1 MAPSRLD
8 LTGLECL
15 VVVSEAPVRRLIE
28 AVLSR
33 HGLGLAAG
41 ANAAEALDRLRAPTE
56 RLHALIVDAET
67 AGEHCAELL
76 ALAAGIPRFVL
87 ASAARRDQLSVAEG
101 EVVVLST
108 PFSPPEFAMTVITTM
123 AVRYGRKA
131 ARRCTPIAG
140 PAELDLCSGSGY
152 STCVLA
158 DAAGDNALIVGID
171 RRSDAIMLACGRVR
185 QLGYDTIRFVVGD
198 VARLP
203 FLAGSFSA
211 VHGAGSLERYGVVG
225 GSLAAAR
232 AEVARVACTPS
243 DGREQT
249 LVMDNMSGG
258 GGSTLAQLRANNP
271 DILAAA
277 VVTTD
282 GFAVEADTSA
292 EIDEDSLAAMAADLL
307 ARASRSS
314 QEFGNGALDELYAR
328 GEQGY
333 LLVARAGSEQVLAC
347 LASADATVGL
357 LLRDVR
363 QAAAKI
369 AD

>member
-1 MAPSRLD
+1 MAKNPFERYESA
-8 LTGLECL
+8 LE
-15 VVVSEAPVRRLIE
+15 
-28 AVLSR
+28 
-33 HGLGLAAG
+33 
-41 ANAAEALDRLRAPTE
+41 
-56 RLHALIVDAET
+56 
-67 AGEHCAELL
+67 L
-76 ALAAGIPRFVL
+76 ALELQKIQVEL
-87 ASAARRDQLSVAEG
+87 A
-101 EVVVLST
+101 
-108 PFSPPEFAMTVITTM
+108 M
-123 AVRYGRKA
+123 AVTTAISKRYGR
-131 ARRCTPIAG
+131 RVRSVDTHGTGPI
-140 PAELDLCSGSGY
+140 ELELCSGSGY
-152 STCVLA
+152 STCAAA
-158 DAAGDNALIVGID
+158 DAAPDDALIVGID
-171 RRSDAIMLACGRVR
+171 SSSDAIMLACGRALS
-185 QLGYDTIRFVVGD
+185 LGYVNVRFVVGD
-198 VARLP
+198 VTVLP
-203 FLAGSFSA
+203 FGAGSFRA
-211 VHGAGSLERYGVVG
+211 VHGSGSLEANGVVG
-225 GSLAAAR
+225 DSLATAR

-249 LVMDNMSGG
+249 LVMDNMSGA
-258 GGSTLAQLRANNP
+258 GGSTLAELRANNP

-333 LLVARAGSEQVLAC
+333 LLVARAGTEQVLAC

>member
-1 MAPSRLD
+1 MLWP
-8 LTGLECL
+8 TG
-15 VVVSEAPVRRLIE
+15 A
-28 AVLSR
+28 
-33 HGLGLAAG
+33 GL
-41 ANAAEALDRLRAPTE
+41 
-56 RLHALIVDAET
+56 
-67 AGEHCAELL
+67 
-76 ALAAGIPRFVL
+76 
-87 ASAARRDQLSVAEG
+87 
-101 EVVVLST
+101 
-108 PFSPPEFAMTVITTM
+108 
-123 AVRYGRKA
+123 
-131 ARRCTPIAG
+131 
-140 PAELDLCSGSGY
+140 
-152 STCVLA
+152 
-158 DAAGDNALIVGID
+158 ALIVGTD
-171 RRSDAIMLACGRVR
+171 RHSDAIMLACGRVR
-185 QLGYDTIRFVVGD
+185 PLGYDNVTFVVGMSRGCRS
-198 VARLP
+198 VPVHSGPSTGRARSRRTGCRRQQP
-203 FLAGSFSA
+203 P
-211 VHGAGSLERYGVVG
+211 
-225 GSLAAAR
+225 R
-232 AEVARVACTPS
+232 AEVIRVACTPS
-243 DGREQT
+243 DGRNRRGYGQH
-249 LVMDNMSGG
+249 VRRWGQY
-258 GGSTLAQLRANNP
+258 LAQLRANNP

>member
-1 MAPSRLD
+1 MVGSRLD
-8 LTGLECL
+8 LAGISCL
-15 VVVSEAPVRRLIE
+15 VVAGEAPVRELIS
-28 AVLSR
+28 ALLRR
-33 HGLGLAAG
+33 HGVEVICVG
-41 ANAAEALDRLRAPTE
+41 AVGEALGELRA
-56 RLHALIVDAET
+56 RVDGCGALIADIQT
-67 AGEHCAELL
+67 AGEHLEELL
-76 ALAAGIPRFVL
+76 GLCAGRPRFVL
-87 ASAARRDQLSVAEG
+87 APAPKAGGVPVGVDGAQ
-101 EVVVLST
+101 VLSK
-108 PFSPPEFAMTVITTM
+108 PFSPPELAMTIIT
-123 AVRYGRKA
+123 ALAERYGRRVRSAGA
-131 ARRCTPIAG
+131 ASTG

-152 STCVLA
+152 STCVVA

-232 AEVARVACTPS
+232 AEVVRVACTPS

>member
-1 MAPSRLD
+1 MAD
-8 LTGLECL
+8 G
-15 VVVSEAPVRRLIE
+15 AP
-28 AVLSR
+28 
-33 HGLGLAAG
+33 
-41 ANAAEALDRLRAPTE
+41 D
-56 RLHALIVDAET
+56 D
-67 AGEHCAELL
+67 
-76 ALAAGIPRFVL
+76 
-87 ASAARRDQLSVAEG
+87 
-101 EVVVLST
+101 
-108 PFSPPEFAMTVITTM
+108 
-123 AVRYGRKA
+123 
-131 ARRCTPIAG
+131 
-140 PAELDLCSGSGY
+140 
-152 STCVLA
+152 
-158 DAAGDNALIVGID
+158 ALIVGID
-171 RRSDAIMLACGRVR
+171 RRSDAIMFACGRAR
-185 QLGYDTIRFVVGD
+185 LLGYDNVRFVVGD

-203 FLAGSFSA
+203 FRAGSFRA
-211 VHGAGSLERYGVVG
+211 VHGSGSLEANGVVG
-225 GSLAAAR
+225 DSLATAR

-333 LLVARAGSEQVLAC
+333 LLVARAGTEQVLAC